1 MNPHR
6 SWGLLLLC
14 ILVTPA
20 VAGGRT
26 LYLGADLSYVNEL
39 EDCGGRIRENG
50 AVKDP
55 FELFHEHGANMIR
68 VRLWNN
74 ATWTHYSN
82 LDDVRKTIRRTRAA
96 GMQSLLD
103 FHYSDDW
110 ADGGKQIIPAA
121 WANITDTDALAEA
134 LYRFTFD
141 TLAALD
147 HDGLMPQWVQVG
159 NETNGEILGQAD
171 WGEHRPINWERN
183 GKLFKAGIRA
193 VRDAG
198 AKSSMQPRV
207 MLHIAQP
214 ENVLPWFAAATQAG
228 VTDCDLIGISYYAKW
243 SKYSIAGLGTVIKQL
258 RARYKADVIVVETA
272 YPWTL
277 ESADSMNNILG
288 EDSLIPGYPATPDG
302 QKRYLIDLTQ
312 TVIDSG
318 GIGTIYWEPAWIS
331 TQCRTRW
338 GQGSSW
344 ENAALFSFRRH
355 DEPLPGIEFLRHS
368 YRQPEP

>member
-1 MNPHR
+1 
-6 SWGLLLLC
+6 
-14 ILVTPA
+14 
-20 VAGGRT
+20 
-26 LYLGADLSYVNEL
+26 
-39 EDCGGRIRENG
+39 
-50 AVKDP
+50 
-55 FELFHEHGANMIR
+55 
-68 VRLWNN
+68 
-74 ATWTHYSN
+74 
-82 LDDVRKTIRRTRAA
+82 
-96 GMQSLLD
+96 MQSLLD

-110 ADGGKQIIPAA
+110 ADGGKQIIPVA
-121 WANITDTDALAEA
+121 WANIADTDALAEA
-134 LYRFTFD
+134 LYRFTFE

-159 NETNGEILGQAD
+159 NETNGEILGRAD

-198 AKSSMQPRV
+198 AKSSIQPRV

-214 ENVLPWFAAATQAG
+214 ENVLPWFAAAAQAG
-228 VTDCDLIGISYYAKW
+228 VTDFDLIGISYYAKW

-312 TVIDSG
+312 TVVDSG

-331 TQCRTRW
+331 TKCRTRW

-355 DEPLPGIEFLRHS
+355 DEPLPGIDFLHHS
-368 YRQPEP
+368 YRQPGP